1 MAMRSLTPWRWG
13 RRSVPVSREIETH
26 PLDMFQREMNR
37 LFDDFFKGFGL
48 RPFGEEIEGTAAFY
62 PQVDMTEDEKAVY
75 VTAELPGLDEK
86 DIDINLSKDSITI
99 KGEKKE
105 EREEKGKESY
115 YMERSFGSFTRVL
128 PIPVEIN
135 PDKVEATFKKGV
147 LNITLP
153 KIHKEKKEQKKIQIK
168 SS

>member
-1 MAMRSLTPWRWG
+1 MRSLTPWRWG
-13 RRSVPVSREIETH
+13 RRSVPAGREIETH
-26 PLDMFQREMNR
+26 PLDLFQREMNR

-48 RPFGEEIEGTAAFY
+48 RPPGGEETEAAGVFY
-62 PQVDMTEDEKAVY
+62 PQIDMTEDENSIY

-86 DIDINLSKDSITI
+86 EIDINLSKDSLTI
-99 KGEKKE
+99 KGEKRE

-115 YMERSFGSFTRVL
+115 YMERSFGTFSRVI
-128 PIPVEIN
+128 PIPVEVN

-153 KIHKEKKEQKKIQIK
+153 KAQKEKKEQKKIKIK
-168 SS
+168 GV